1 MRIIFIRQQDYWIFP
16 LSVVGAL
23 LVSVFLY
30 AGVTWIRLV
39 SGLLGIGI
47 LYFIYSIIRK
57 NYSYQHAIRYL
68 AITLVSIVL
77 AVLGLYYL
85 TN

>member
-16 LSVVGAL
+16 LSVIGAL

-30 AGVTWIRLV
+30 AGVTWIRLI
-39 SGLLGIGI
+39 SGPLGIGI
-47 LYFIYSIIRK
+47 LYFIYYIIRK
-57 NYSYQHAIRYL
+57 NYSYQLAVRYL
-68 AITLVSIVL
+68 AITLVSIVV